1 MDIAKASMETQYTL
15 AMAKVLLINPSYQ
28 GSYGSAKASIV
39 NPIHPTLGLATIA
52 ATARERNHQVHI
64 LDMSWR
70 QYDYGEIKA
79 ELLHFKPD
87 IVGITATTPLMNQ
100 LRDIS
105 VLVKDLSPHTRV
117 IGGGAHPSA
126 LPEETIRESL
136 LDAVLFGEADYS
148 FF

>member
-87 IVGITATTPLMNQ
+87 IVGITATTCQEYEPDDYALAQSRQWWPAQGSGGLDSQSMPWHCRNFPDT
-100 LRDIS
+100 RD
-105 VLVKDLSPHTRV
+105 
-117 IGGGAHPSA
+117 
-126 LPEETIRESL
+126 
-136 LDAVLFGEADYS
+136 
-148 FF
+148 